1 MSQKR
6 ENKLSH
12 INEEGKASMVNI
24 NKKKITKRTAI
35 ASAKIFLNDI
45 AYKLVKKN
53 KSQKGDVLNTSRVA
67 GIMASK
73 KTSDLIPLCHQINLD
88 KVSIDYVFNNDE
100 NCIII
105 NSTAVTSNKTGVEM
119 EALMGATLA
128 SLTIYDMLKAVDKK
142 ILITDIMLD
151 YKDGGR
157 SGKFVRDKKKTN

>member
-1 MSQKR
+1 MRQKR

-24 NKKKITKRTAI
+24 NKKKFTKRKAI
-35 ASAKIFLNDI
+35 ASSKIFLNDI
-45 AYKLVKKN
+45 AYKLVKEN
-53 KSQKGDVLNTSRVA
+53 KSQKGDVLNTSRLA

-88 KVSIDYVFNNDE
+88 KVSIDYDFCNDE

-105 NSTAVTSNKTGVEM
+105 KSTAVTSGKTGVEM

-142 ILITDIMLD
+142 IMITDIMLD

-157 SGKFVRDKKKTN
+157 SGKFVRD

>member
-1 MSQKR
+1 MKRQR

-12 INEEGKASMVNI
+12 INEDGKASMVNI
-24 NKKKITKRTAI
+24 NEKKITKRTAI
-35 ASAKIFLNDI
+35 ASSKIFLNDV
-45 AYKLVKKN
+45 AYKLVNKN
-53 KSQKGDVLNTSRVA
+53 KSQKGDVLNTSRLA

-88 KVSIDYVFNNDE
+88 KVSIDYDFCSDE
-100 NCIII
+100 KCIII
-105 NSTAVTSNKTGVEM
+105 KSTAVTLGKTGVEM

-142 ILITDIMLD
+142 IIITDIMLD

-157 SGKFVRDKKKTN
+157 SGKFVRD

>member
-1 MSQKR
+1 MRQKK
-6 ENKLSH
+6 ENRLSH

-142 ILITDIMLD
+142 IIITDIMLD

-157 SGKFVRDKKKTN
+157 SGKFVRD

>member
-1 MSQKR
+1 MRQKR

-24 NKKKITKRTAI
+24 NKKKFTKRKAI
-35 ASAKIFLNDI
+35 ASSKIFLNDI
-45 AYKLVKKN
+45 AYKLVKEN
-53 KSQKGDVLNTSRVA
+53 KSEKGDVLNTSRLA

-88 KVSIDYVFNNDE
+88 KVSIDYDFSNDE
-100 NCIII
+100 KCIII
-105 NSTAVTSNKTGVEM
+105 KSTAVTSGKTGVEM

-142 ILITDIMLD
+142 IIITDIMLD
-151 YKDGGR
+151 YKEGGR
-157 SGKFVRDKKKTN
+157 SGKFVRD

>member
-1 MSQKR
+1 MKR
-6 ENKLSH
+6 QREKKLSH
-12 INEEGKASMVNI
+12 INDDGKASMVNI

-35 ASAKIFLNDI
+35 ASSKIFLNNV
-45 AYKLVKKN
+45 AYKLVKEN
-53 KSQKGDVLNTSRVA
+53 KSQKGDVLNTSRLA

-88 KVSIDYVFNNDE
+88 KVSIDYDFCNDE
-100 NCIII
+100 KCIII
-105 NSTAVTSNKTGVEM
+105 KSTAVTSGKTGVEM

-142 ILITDIMLD
+142 IMITDIMLD

-157 SGKFVRDKKKTN
+157 SGKFVRY

>member
-1 MSQKR
+1 MRQKR

-24 NKKKITKRTAI
+24 NKKKFTKRKAI
-35 ASAKIFLNDI
+35 ASSKIFLNDI
-45 AYKLVKKN
+45 AYKLVKEN
-53 KSQKGDVLNTSRVA
+53 KSEKGDVLNTSRLA

-88 KVSIDYVFNNDE
+88 KVSIDYDFSNDE
-100 NCIII
+100 ICIII
-105 NSTAVTSNKTGVEM
+105 KSTAVTSGKTGVEM

-142 ILITDIMLD
+142 IMITDIMLD

-157 SGKFVRDKKKTN
+157 SGKFVRD

>member
-1 MSQKR
+1 MKR
-6 ENKLSH
+6 QREKKLSH
-12 INEEGKASMVNI
+12 INDDGKASMVNI

-35 ASAKIFLNDI
+35 ASSKIFLNKV
-45 AYKLVKKN
+45 AYKLVKEN
-53 KSQKGDVLNTSRVA
+53 KSQKGDVLNTSRLA

-88 KVSIDYVFNNDE
+88 KVSIEYDFCNNE
-100 NCIII
+100 RCIII
-105 NSTAVTSNKTGVEM
+105 KSTAVTSGKTGVEM

-142 ILITDIMLD
+142 IMITDIMLD

-157 SGKFVRDKKKTN
+157 SGKFVRD

>member
-100 NCIII
+100 KCIII
-105 NSTAVTSNKTGVEM
+105 NSTAVTSSKTGVEM

-142 ILITDIMLD
+142 IIITDIMLD

-157 SGKFVRDKKKTN
+157 SGKFVRD